1 MLILQSALV
10 QNFWLG
16 CHMNKNFGSQI
27 RVVVVDDHVLFREG
41 LVAIIRSEPSIE
53 VIGQAGNVHEAVEL
67 MGSLKPDLV
76 LMDFGLPDGTGV
88 DATRAILKEDPH
100 CKIVFLTMSEEDEDL
115 FSAVRSGAKGYL
127 LKNIHPS
134 KLVATI
140 KSVYEGESALSR
152 SMTLR
157 LMEELARTKEPLH
170 TGDPTL
176 TRRELDVLRELAGG
190 FSISEIAEHLF
201 IAENTVKYHVHSIL
215 DKLGLSDRRE
225 AADYAKKH
233 GLINRD

>member
-1 MLILQSALV
+1 
-10 QNFWLG
+10 
-16 CHMNKNFGSQI
+16 MNKISHKSI
-27 RVVVVDDHVLFREG
+27 RIVVVDDHVLFREG
-41 LVAIIRSEPSIE
+41 LVAIIRSEPEIE
-53 VIGQAGNVHEAVEL
+53 VVGQAGSVKEAIAL
-67 MGSLKPDLV
+67 IGSLKPEVV

-88 DATRAILKEDPH
+88 DATRTVLKEHPE
-100 CKIVFLTMSEEDEDL
+100 CKIVFLTMSDDDDDL
-115 FSAVRSGAKGYL
+115 FLAVRSGAKGYL
-127 LKNIHPS
+127 LKNMHPS

-157 LMEELARTKEPLH
+157 LMEELARTKAPQH

-176 TRRELDVLRELAGG
+176 TRRELEVLRELASG
-190 FSISEIAEHLF
+190 FSNAEIADHLV

-225 AADYAKKH
+225 AAAYAKKH
-233 GLINRD
+233 GLAR